1 MLYNVIIKGGVFII
15 KGILICGLNG
25 TGKSTLGKALSEQIG
40 YHFIDSENLFF
51 ERNEENE
58 SYHSPRS
65 KEDAV
70 KKLMNEVKKHKNFVF
85 AAVKGDYGEEI
96 LPLYKYVFELKVP
109 KNERMSRIKNRSF
122 IKFGERMK
130 EGGDLYEAEEAF
142 FKLCEERDEDYT
154 EKWAKTLN
162 VPYITLDGTKT
173 TEENTDIILK
183 YINFE
188 TT

>member
-1 MLYNVIIKGGVFII
+1 M
-15 KGILICGLNG
+15 
-25 TGKSTLGKALSEQIG
+25 
-40 YHFIDSENLFF
+40 
-51 ERNEENE
+51 
-58 SYHSPRS
+58 
-65 KEDAV
+65 
-70 KKLMNEVKKHKNFVF
+70 
-85 AAVKGDYGEEI
+85 KGDYGDDI

-109 KNERMSRIKNRSF
+109 KNERMRRIKNRSF

-173 TEENTDIILK
+173 TEENIKVILK
-183 YINFE
+183 HINLE
-188 TT
+188 VIEKAK